1 MDLETDF
8 LSLLLETAQN
18 AGRKIMEIYE
28 SNHFHIQQKADNSP
42 VTQADLEAHKII
54 LENLSATHIPIL
66 SEEGAAIPYEKRKDW
81 TDLWVVDP
89 LDGTKEFIKRN
100 GEFTVN
106 IALVRKNQPTLG
118 VVYVP
123 VAQTLYYGGPKM
135 GAFKQVAHKPPV
147 VLKRNTQ
154 PPQTIR
160 VAVSRSHIN
169 KPTRD
174 YIDHLPNAVA
184 VPLGSSLKFMKLAD
198 GEIDL
203 YPRFGP
209 CMEWDTAAAHA
220 ILKGMGI
227 EIINMENQLPLTY
240 NKKSL
245 YNPNFMVDP
254 QSI

>member
-1 MDLETDF
+1 MLQNTS
-8 LSLLLETAQN
+8 LLPLLLETAVE
-18 AGRKIMEIYE
+18 AGQKIMEIYN
-28 SNHFHIQQKADNSP
+28 SNNLHVQQKADASP

-54 LENLSATHIPIL
+54 LEKLSATRIPIL
-66 SEEGAAIPYEKRKDW
+66 SEEGAKIPYEERKYW
-81 TDLWVVDP
+81 SDLWIVDP

-106 IALVRKNQPTLG
+106 IARVHQTQPVLG

-123 VAQTLYYGGPKM
+123 VTQTLYYGGAGM
-135 GAFKQVAHKPPV
+135 GAFKQIGSEPPLL
-147 VLKRNTQ
+147 LKRNLQ
-154 PPQTIR
+154 SSQTIR
-160 VAVSRSHIN
+160 VAVSRSHVN
-169 KPTRD
+169 KSTRD
-174 YIDHLPNAVA
+174 YIDHLPDAVA
-184 VPLGSSLKFMKLAD
+184 VPMGSSLKFMKLAD

-227 EIINMENQLPLTY
+227 EVINMENHLPLKY

-245 YNPNFMVDP
+245 YNPHFIVDP
-254 QSI
+254 KGI